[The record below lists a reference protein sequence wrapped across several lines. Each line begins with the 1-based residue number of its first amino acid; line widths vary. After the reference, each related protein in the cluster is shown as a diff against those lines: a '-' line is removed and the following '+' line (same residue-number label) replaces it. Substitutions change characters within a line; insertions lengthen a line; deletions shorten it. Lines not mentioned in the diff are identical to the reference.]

1 MKPEVKHPTAAHAS
15 KPKEKGPKKT
25 DRKQEIDQLISEKI
39 RQLSKL
45 RDNAL
50 IYPFLQGD
58 GISIEK
64 STVDDVYDDLRA
76 KCKGDCARIDVIV
89 DSGGGQIDPAYNLAL
104 ILRRYAKK
112 DLNFIVPRW
121 AKSAATLLV

>member
-1 MKPEVKHPTAAHAS
+1 MRQEVSSRARKRSAGTESSDANMIADKQKATKKP
-15 KPKEKGPKKT
+15 

-39 RQLSKL
+39 ATLSKL

-58 GISIEK
+58 GISIER

-76 KCKGDCARIDVIV
+76 KCKGNCDRIDVIV
-89 DSGGGQIDPAYNLAL
+89 DSSGGQIDPAYNLAL
-104 ILRRYAKK
+104 LFRRYAK
-112 DLNFIVPRW
+112 
-121 AKSAATLLV
+121 